1 MSAYNRIG
9 ATWAGGNKALLTG
22 VLREE
27 WGFEGAVITDYADHQ
42 QYMNA
47 DQMLRAGGDL
57 FMDGVFRN
65 GQFKYGF
72 SAEEL
77 SATSGSANEARAL
90 SFYTNLRRATK
101 DVLYTWLN
109 ARVSQDPSYDRPAK
123 KTGVSWVRACVA
135 AADIAVLGG
144 AAALIARRHSR
155 TRA

>member
-1 MSAYNRIG
+1 M
-9 ATWAGGNKALLTG
+9 
-22 VLREE
+22 LREE

-77 SATSGSANEARAL
+77 SAASGSANEARAL

-109 ARVSQDPSYDRPAK
+109 ARVSQDPGYVRPAK
-123 KTGVSWVRACVA
+123 KTGMSWVRVCVA
-135 AADIAVLGG
+135 AADIVVLAG
-144 AAALIARRHSR
+144 AATLIARRRSR
-155 TRA
+155 ARA